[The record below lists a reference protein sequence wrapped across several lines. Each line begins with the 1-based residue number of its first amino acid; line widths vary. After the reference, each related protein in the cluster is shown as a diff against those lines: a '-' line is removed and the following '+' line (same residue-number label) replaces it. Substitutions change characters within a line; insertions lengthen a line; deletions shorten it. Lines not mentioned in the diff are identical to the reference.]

1 MITIETKKLEISQE
15 LRDKVDK
22 ICAFANVKAKY
33 IPGEIKSFKGSNLAY
48 VRPHIVII
56 NNNDYLIFEKS
67 NYIFVNGYD
76 KKITFP
82 EFRKLILLTK

>member
-48 VRPHIVII
+48 VRPHIIII
-56 NNNDYLIFEKS
+56 NNNHIF
-67 NYIFVNGYD
+67 IFIWRF
-76 KKITFP
+76 KF
-82 EFRKLILLTK
+82 

>member
-15 LRDKVDK
+15 LKDKVDK
-22 ICAFANVKAKY
+22 ICAFTHVKPKY

-56 NNNDYLIFEKS
+56 MI
-67 NYIFVNGYD
+67 
-76 KKITFP
+76 
-82 EFRKLILLTK
+82 